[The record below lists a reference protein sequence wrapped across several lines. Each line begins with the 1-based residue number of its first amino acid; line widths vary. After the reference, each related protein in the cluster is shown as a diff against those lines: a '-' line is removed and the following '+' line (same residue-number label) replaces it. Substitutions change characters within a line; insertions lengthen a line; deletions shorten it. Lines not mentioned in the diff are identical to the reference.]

1 MESNKNISIIIP
13 IYNAESTIEECLM
26 SILKD
31 NRQDIEVIAI
41 VDGSV
46 DNSLNICKKIS
57 KKDNRLKVIYQEN
70 QGIFLAR
77 QNGIKNSTG
86 KYIMFVDSDDYM
98 INNSLEKMREMI
110 KKYSPNLIRLRYMKN
125 NGEYEQYKYLEEKEK
140 YIKKEEFRE
149 EIYPMFISGYM
160 LNAMWTN
167 CIKREYLENINID
180 KYKNVLYGEDL
191 MYNLEIFSNIQNA
204 VFLEDV
210 LYRYNTNENSIT
222 RTREI
227 KRLLKNLEDCIT
239 IYTSL
244 YTYLEKWNMLDSK
257 NILKVQERI
266 QKEASSIINL
276 IKEKNV
282 E

>member
-1 MESNKNISIIIP
+1 
-13 IYNAESTIEECLM
+13 
-26 SILKD
+26 
-31 NRQDIEVIAI
+31 
-41 VDGSV
+41 
-46 DNSLNICKKIS
+46 
-57 KKDNRLKVIYQEN
+57 
-70 QGIFLAR
+70 
-77 QNGIKNSTG
+77 
-86 KYIMFVDSDDYM
+86 MFVDSDDYM

-110 KKYSPNLIRLRYMKN
+110 KKYSPNLIRFRYMKN
-125 NGEYEQYKYLEEKEK
+125 NGEYEQYKYFEEKEK

-204 VFLEDV
+204 VFLEDI

>member
-110 KKYSPNLIRLRYMKN
+110 KKYSPDLIRFRYMKN
-125 NGEYEQYKYLEEKEK
+125 NGEYEQYKYFEEKEK

-149 EIYPMFISGYM
+149 KIYPM

>member
-86 KYIMFVDSDDYM
+86 KYIMFIDSDDYM

-110 KKYSPNLIRLRYMKN
+110 KKYSPDLIRFRYMKN
-125 NGEYEQYKYLEEKEK
+125 NGEYEQYKYFEEKEK

-266 QKEASSIINL
+266 QKETSSIINL

>member
-57 KKDNRLKVIYQEN
+57 KKDNRLRVIYQEN

-110 KKYSPNLIRLRYMKN
+110 KKYSPDLIRFRYMKN
-125 NGEYEQYKYLEEKEK
+125 NGEYEQYKYFEEKEK

-149 EIYPMFISGYM
+149 KIYPMFISGYM

>member
-1 MESNKNISIIIP
+1 
-13 IYNAESTIEECLM
+13 
-26 SILKD
+26 
-31 NRQDIEVIAI
+31 
-41 VDGSV
+41 
-46 DNSLNICKKIS
+46 
-57 KKDNRLKVIYQEN
+57 
-70 QGIFLAR
+70 
-77 QNGIKNSTG
+77 
-86 KYIMFVDSDDYM
+86 
-98 INNSLEKMREMI
+98 
-110 KKYSPNLIRLRYMKN
+110 
-125 NGEYEQYKYLEEKEK
+125 
-140 YIKKEEFRE
+140 
-149 EIYPMFISGYM
+149 MFISGYM

>member
-110 KKYSPNLIRLRYMKN
+110 KKYSPDLIRFRYMKN
-125 NGEYEQYKYLEEKEK
+125 NGDYEQYKYFEEKEK
-140 YIKKEEFRE
+140 YIKKEELLE

-167 CIKREYLENINID
+167 CIKREYSENINID

>member
-31 NRQDIEVIAI
+31 NRQEIEVIAI

-110 KKYSPNLIRLRYMKN
+110 KKYSPDLIRFRYMKN
-125 NGEYEQYKYLEEKEK
+125 NGEYEQYKYFEEKEK

-149 EIYPMFISGYM
+149 KIYPMFISGYM

>member
-110 KKYSPNLIRLRYMKN
+110 KKYSPDLIRFRYMKN
-125 NGEYEQYKYLEEKEK
+125 NGEYEQYKYFEEKEK

-149 EIYPMFISGYM
+149 KIYPMFISGYM

>member
-1 MESNKNISIIIP
+1 M
-13 IYNAESTIEECLM
+13 
-26 SILKD
+26 
-31 NRQDIEVIAI
+31 
-41 VDGSV
+41 
-46 DNSLNICKKIS
+46 
-57 KKDNRLKVIYQEN
+57 
-70 QGIFLAR
+70 AR

-110 KKYSPNLIRLRYMKN
+110 KKYSPDLIRFRYMKN
-125 NGEYEQYKYLEEKEK
+125 NGEYEQYKYFEEKEK

-149 EIYPMFISGYM
+149 KIYPMFISGYM

>member
-110 KKYSPNLIRLRYMKN
+110 KKYSPNLIRFRYMKN
-125 NGEYEQYKYLEEKEK
+125 NGEYEQYKYFEEKEK

-204 VFLEDV
+204 VFLEDI